1 MAEPFTPQEPAP
13 DECPECGTTAFELDY
28 DAVDGSRP
36 FPAWM
41 CTGCRW
47 GTAAY

>member
-1 MAEPFTPQEPAP
+1 MAEPFVPVEPAP
-13 DECPECGTTAFELDY
+13 DECPECGTKAFELEHPT
-28 DAVDGSRP
+28 AERP

-41 CTGCRW
+41 CTDCRW